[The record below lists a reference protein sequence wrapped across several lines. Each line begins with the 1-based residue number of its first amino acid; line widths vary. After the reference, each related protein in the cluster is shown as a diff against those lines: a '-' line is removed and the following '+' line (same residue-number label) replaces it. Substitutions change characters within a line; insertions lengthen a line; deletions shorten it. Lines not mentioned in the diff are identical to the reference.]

1 MTMTVKMTA
10 MAIVLACFGY
20 AGAAA
25 AQQAFTP
32 LENDFV
38 VAFAA
43 PPTVQREM
51 QGGKDAGGLRR
62 YVAEQA
68 GETFV
73 LTIDQYPAH
82 IQVPVASKAIYERLI
97 WAHAHD
103 VGMTFVSDRPALL
116 SNLPCWE
123 GTYRTADGKIEV
135 RRILMLGDSVYQLSD
150 VRPQDQAAN
159 VNGESFFGSFKITAS
174 ALTQAR
180 NIVGALS

>member
-1 MTMTVKMTA
+1 MTMKMTSL
-10 MAIVLACFGY
+10 AILLAALGC

-32 LENDFV
+32 PENDFV

-43 PPTVQREM
+43 PPTAQSEI
-51 QGGKDAGGLRR
+51 QGSKTSGGFRR
-62 YVAEQA
+62 YVADQA
-68 GETFV
+68 GESFV
-73 LTIDQYPAH
+73 LTINRYPDH

-103 VGMTFVSDRPALL
+103 VGMTFVSDRLALL

-123 GTYRTADGKIEV
+123 GTYLTSDGKIEV
-135 RRILMLGDSVYQLSD
+135 RRILMLGDSIYQLSD
-150 VRPQDQAAN
+150 TRPQSQAAGE
-159 VNGESFFGSFKITAS
+159 NGETFFSSFKITAS

-180 NIVGALS
+180 NLVGPVS